1 MADREHPS
9 DDTRSLQDI
18 RESVRK
24 ALDEQG
30 SDSSG
35 VPEEY
40 RAIFDDLCKYH
51 DALDARQTSMQ
62 GALATLVDDMSQ
74 TSQTLNETGT
84 RLDAILEAVT
94 DVAFVVTRCDT
105 GKIVEFS
112 AGAEHIFGYSKSE
125 IMGKQPDMLHP
136 AKDVPHGS
144 PTEAIAANRM
154 LLRRQSGEEF
164 PALVSFYPLR
174 NSVGEVQARLMIAV
188 DNSRRELVERYLRE
202 TREKY
207 EALALSTP
215 VSIMAFDQ
223 NGIVQFVNDWHM
235 QMFDRGLQRPE
246 FYIGK
251 KVFELPALVRAGVGE
266 KLRPVLQGQLVSLED
281 IRFPPFGD
289 REEIWQNIRCS
300 PLVVGEEVIGGIII
314 REDITRR
321 KQTEHDLKMLI
332 DYSPISI
339 LKVERTDAGRI
350 IRYLNPEALSM
361 FGKDALNQPEDR
373 FIVRADGLAKEL
385 SGLRGE
391 PCLLHTLNGQR
402 QGIRSLHESSGLFE
416 VHAVMDVSVLVEAKE
431 AAEDI
436 SRAKSDFLANISH
449 EIRTPLNVL
458 LGMLQ
463 LFQDEDLGE
472 DMNEMTEHATG
483 AALSLLGLLNDILDF
498 SVVEARAWE
507 LDEQDFNLP
516 EVVELVAR
524 PYRFEAESK
533 GLELECLLDPTI
545 PELIRGDSRRL
556 RQIIF
561 HLVGNAVKFTDRGK
575 VSLEAAFLK
584 HPRDEAGRLILL
596 VSDTGIGIPEDQLD
610 HIFEPFRQA
619 DGSRTRR
626 HGGTGIGLSLVQEF
640 ISAMGG
646 SISIFSEPGVGTEFI
661 FSIDVTIA

>member
-1 MADREHPS
+1 MADREHLS

-24 ALDEQG
+24 ALDELD

-40 RAIFDDLCKYH
+40 RAVFDDLCKYH
-51 DALDARQTSMQ
+51 DALDARETSMQ
-62 GALATLVDDMSQ
+62 GALVTLVDDMSQ

-94 DVAFVVTRCDT
+94 DVAFVITRCDT

-112 AGAEHIFGYSKSE
+112 AGAEHIFGYPKSE

-136 AKDVPHGS
+136 VKDVPGEF
-144 PTEAIAANRM
+144 PTEPIAENRM
-154 LLRRQSGEEF
+154 LLRRSSGDEF

-174 NSVGEVQARLMIAV
+174 NSVGEVQASLMIAV

-223 NGIVQFVNDWHM
+223 NGVVQFVNDWHM
-235 QMFDRGLQRPE
+235 KMFDRGLQRPE

-251 KVFELPALVRAGVGE
+251 RCSSFPRWSVPGSVKSSGPCFRDSWFRWKISGSPRSGTGRRSGRTFAVLRWWSVRKSSAASSFEKTSPAASRPSMISRCSLIIHPFRFSRWNGRTRAYHPISQPRGFAHVWKGCAQSAR
-266 KLRPVLQGQLVSLED
+266 RPVHC
-281 IRFPPFGD
+281 P
-289 REEIWQNIRCS
+289 
-300 PLVVGEEVIGGIII
+300 GG
-314 REDITRR
+314 R
-321 KQTEHDLKMLI
+321 
-332 DYSPISI
+332 
-339 LKVERTDAGRI
+339 
-350 IRYLNPEALSM
+350 
-361 FGKDALNQPEDR
+361 
-373 FIVRADGLAKEL
+373 LAKEL

-391 PCLLHTLNGQR
+391 PCLLHTLSGER
-402 QGIRSLHESSGLFE
+402 QGIRSLHESSGQFE

-431 AAEDI
+431 AAEDT

-533 GLELECLLDPTI
+533 GLELECLLDSSI

-584 HPRDEAGRLILL
+584 HPENEVGRLILL
-596 VSDTGIGIPEDQLD
+596 VSDTGIGIPEDQLN

-646 SISIFSEPGVGTEFI
+646 SIAIFSEPGVGTEFL